1 MAAALLEMAAGF
13 AGADEVGERAAVLRG
28 QLLQDGERELQ
39 SYEPVLAAVRLPRDD
54 PSRSERI
61 AEALSVASEAPLE
74 IAHVSAE
81 VAELAAAVA
90 GQSKS
95 SLGGDA
101 IAAAVLAEAATRA
114 AARLVEINLLDSAD
128 DSRLGEV
135 ANLAGRAAA
144 ARERA
149 LG

>member
-1 MAAALLEMAAGF
+1 
-13 AGADEVGERAAVLRG
+13 
-28 QLLQDGERELQ
+28 
-39 SYEPVLAAVRLPRDD
+39 
-54 PSRSERI
+54 
-61 AEALSVASEAPLE
+61 
-74 IAHVSAE
+74 
-81 VAELAAAVA
+81 
-90 GQSKS
+90 
-95 SLGGDA
+95 
-101 IAAAVLAEAATRA
+101 LAEAATRA